1 MLTGQPRTC
10 EVQANE
16 TLSQRRRWRG
26 RKKGEE
32 DEGRNIWG
40 GGERKKQLHGRSDIP
55 ELRLE
60 NCAADRKSI
69 DSMIY
74 GM

>member
-1 MLTGQPRTC
+1 MRPCLK
-10 EVQANE
+10 EE
-16 TLSQRRRWRG
+16 S
-26 RKKGEE
+26 GEE
-32 DEGRNIWG
+32 ERREKRDEGRNIWG

-55 ELRLE
+55 ELRRE